1 MLYSERMLNTQNNR
15 QQQQA
20 QRQCTQ
26 QSVPLQEKQRGN
38 LQQKDTLQKTNQ
50 QSSAPRKRQVSVS
63 SSARE
68 RSTFAVRQAS
78 GERQASGARQASGE
92 RRVSGARQTAGERQA
107 SGARQASGGR
117 RVSGARQAAG
127 ERQVSGER
135 RSSSVRQ
142 AAGERQRRATGT
154 QQNSAARQARQNQAT
169 NARRAQQKRTANTR
183 TARVDLRLPACVLL
197 ALFLILVLILR
208 GCMGSAGSNDAD
220 NSEQPVTTETSTDT
234 EEIVFEDIESY
245 SDQVYS
251 LLEATYA
258 EQLMNAAHT
267 DADAAWIV
275 SHIDQYAVDGSIVQ
289 YKLLKLAAVEPQAR
303 SFVRNWPEQYPSDQA
318 ESCSSNEDDRA
329 VPRLYQWDA
338 RWGYTLYCNTTFA
351 LTGCCPTSLAMVY
364 QGLTGASDKSPY
376 DMGVLANERGYMDS
390 YNGTDT
396 AFLTNCASELG
407 LQCTTISVSA
417 DSITS
422 TLAAGQVIICNV
434 GPGDFTTGGHFI
446 VLAGLDSNGNVVV
459 NDPFSAERSAESW
472 SAETIASQTKA
483 LFAYSL
489 A

>member
-1 MLYSERMLNTQNNR
+1 VLFLLLGSNCASCVGKSIADLLYSERMLNTQNNR
-15 QQQQA
+15 QQQQRV
-20 QRQCTQ
+20 QRPRTQ
-26 QSVPLQEKQRGN
+26 QSVAQQQEKQCGN
-38 LQQKDTLQKTNQ
+38 LQQKAAPQRVSQ
-50 QSSAPRKRQVSVS
+50 QRSTPRKRQASMS

-68 RSTFAVRQAS
+68 RSTFA
-78 GERQASGARQASGE
+78 ARQASGE
-92 RRVSGARQTAGERQA
+92 RRVSGARQAT
-107 SGARQASGGR
+107 
-117 RVSGARQAAG
+117 GARQAAG
-127 ERQVSGER
+127 
-135 RSSSVRQ
+135 
-142 AAGERQRRATGT
+142 ARQRRATGT
-154 QQNSAARQARQNQAT
+154 QQSSAARQARQSQAT
-169 NARRAQQKRTANTR
+169 NTHRAQQNRTANAH
-183 TARVDLRLPACVLL
+183 TARVDPRLPACVLL

-208 GCMGSAGSNDAD
+208 GCMGPAGSNDAD
-220 NSEQPVTTETSTDT
+220 NSKQPVATETSADT
-234 EEIVFEDIESY
+234 EEIVSENIESY

-258 EQLMNAAHT
+258 EQLMDAAHT
-267 DADAAWIV
+267 DTDAAWIV

-289 YKLLKLAAVEPQAR
+289 YKLLKLAAVEPRAR
-303 SFVRNWPEQYPSDQA
+303 SFVRNWSEQYPSDQA

-407 LQCTTISVSA
+407 LRCTTISVSA
-417 DSITS
+417 DFITS

>member
-1 MLYSERMLNTQNNR
+1 MLFLLMGLNCASCVGKSIADLLYSERMLNTQNNR

-20 QRQCTQ
+20 QRQRTQ

-92 RRVSGARQTAGERQA
+92 RRVSGARQT
-107 SGARQASGGR
+107 
-117 RVSGARQAAG
+117 
-127 ERQVSGER
+127 SGEH

-142 AAGERQRRATGT
+142 AAGARQRRATGT

-234 EEIVFEDIESY
+234 EEIVSEDIESY

-376 DMGVLANERGYMDS
+376 DMGVLANEHGYMDS

-407 LQCTTISVSA
+407 LQCITISVSA

>member
-1 MLYSERMLNTQNNR
+1 MLFLLMGLNCASCVGKSIADLLYSDRMLNTQNNR

-20 QRQCTQ
+20 QRQRTQ

-92 RRVSGARQTAGERQA
+92 RQA
-107 SGARQASGGR
+107 SGARQASGER

-127 ERQVSGER
+127 
-135 RSSSVRQ
+135 
-142 AAGERQRRATGT
+142 ARQRRATGT

-169 NARRAQQKRTANTR
+169 NTHRTQRNRTANTR
-183 TARVDLRLPACVLL
+183 TARVDLRLPACVFL

-407 LQCTTISVSA
+407 LQCITISVSA